1 MKLTYYGHAC
11 FGVEVNRKNLLFD
24 PFIRPNELAKSIN
37 INSIPADF
45 IFISHGHSDHIAD
58 TVDIAKRTGA
68 MVVSNFEIVQWLGK
82 AGLQKLHP
90 LNHGGG
96 VKLDFGRVKFTPAFH
111 SSSLPDGTYGG
122 NPGGFVIESSE
133 GNFYYSGDT
142 SLMSEM
148 TLIGEGTRLN
158 FAVLPIGD
166 NFTMGVDDAVRAADL
181 MGCLKVVGVHFDT
194 FPPIKI
200 DHAAAV
206 KKFEAAGKHLV
217 LLKIGESRNV

>member
-1 MKLTYYGHAC
+1 
-11 FGVEVNRKNLLFD
+11 
-24 PFIRPNELAKSIN
+24 
-37 INSIPADF
+37 
-45 IFISHGHSDHIAD
+45 
-58 TVDIAKRTGA
+58 VDIAQRTGA
-68 MVVSNFEIVQWLGK
+68 MAVSNFEIVQWLGK

-96 VKLDFGRVKFTPAFH
+96 VNLDFGRAKFTPAFH
-111 SSSLPDGTYGG
+111 SSSLPDGAYGG

-148 TLIGEGTRLN
+148 KLIGEGTRLN

-181 MGCLKVVGVHFDT
+181 LGCSKVVGVHFDT

-206 KKFEAAGKHLV
+206 KKFEAAGKQLV